1 LTANSHSKSNWL
13 TLKVTP
19 NASHNEIIGFT
30 DGVLQVRIAASPVKG
45 KANKELVD
53 FLSKALGVR
62 KSSISITKG
71 QTSRNK
77 VIAIEGISHDEI
89 IRRFSP

>member
-13 TLKVTP
+13 ALRVTP
-19 NASHNEIIGFT
+19 NASRNEIIGFT
-30 DGVLQVRIAASPVKG
+30 DGVLLVRIAASPVKG
-45 KANKELVD
+45 KTNKELAD

-62 KSSISITKG
+62 KSSISIVKG

-77 VIAIEGISHDEI
+77 VIAIEGISRDDI
-89 IRRFSP
+89 IRRFSL